1 LNSLLLKK
9 TVLKVIFNIPRF
21 TIAYENMTV
30 FFSQV
35 MNENDDNEKNIKCY
49 HMHVHPRN
57 DSWAEPVLA
66 NIYYFIDVSL
76 KKGWGV

>member
-1 LNSLLLKK
+1 
-9 TVLKVIFNIPRF
+9 
-21 TIAYENMTV
+21 
-30 FFSQV
+30 

-57 DSWAEPVLA
+57 DSWAELVLA

-76 KKGWGV
+76 KKGARGVMCITFF

>member
-1 LNSLLLKK
+1 
-9 TVLKVIFNIPRF
+9 
-21 TIAYENMTV
+21 
-30 FFSQV
+30 

-57 DSWAEPVLA
+57 DSWAELVLA